1 MRQATVLEP
10 AVDQSTHDIGVHT
23 LAVSIGESDS
33 VNQAI
38 TYRSLMVLPFGPR
51 AILLRGRLH

>member
-23 LAVSIGESDS
+23 LAVSIGERDP
-33 VNQAI
+33 VNQVI
-38 TYRSLMVLPFGPR
+38 TYRHLMVFPGGRR
-51 AILLRGRLH
+51 AILLRRGFS